1 MIVITNPISIS
12 NEIKIIHS
20 LFEEGLSFLH
30 VRKPDFSET
39 EMESFLLEIG
49 LEYRNRLVLH
59 SHHHL
64 AKKMNINQL
73 HFSEKERNLMS
84 GKILKPIKYHST
96 SVHNIDDFNALK
108 YNFEYAFL
116 SPIFPSISKP
126 NYTPKNNPF
135 ERVKERSNF
144 DTRLVALGGITAENI
159 QYTLENGFDDV
170 ALLGTIWNCKNPVK
184 KYIKC
189 RKIAQSF

>member
-1 MIVITNPISIS
+1 MIIITNPFAIS

-30 VRKPDFSET
+30 IRKPDFSEA
-39 EMESFLLEIG
+39 EMESLLLKIG
-49 LEYRNRLVLH
+49 LEYYNRLVLH

-64 AKKMNINQL
+64 AKKTAINQL

-84 GKILKPIKYHST
+84 GKTLKPIKCHST
-96 SVHNIDDFNALK
+96 SVHNIEVFNALK
-108 YNFEYAFL
+108 QGFEYAFL

-126 NYTPKNNPF
+126 NYIPKINQF
-135 ERVKERSNF
+135 ERVKERTNF

>member
-49 LEYRNRLVLH
+49 LEYRNRLVLQ

-126 NYTPKNNPF
+126 NYTPKINHF
-135 ERVKERSNF
+135 ETLKQRTNF
-144 DTRLVALGGITAENI
+144 NTKLVALGGISAENI
-159 QYTLENGFDDV
+159 QQTLENGFDNV
-170 ALLGTIWNCKNPVK
+170 ALLGTLWNSSNPLENFK
-184 KYIKC
+184 KC
-189 RKIAQSF
+189 QQIALSF

>member
-30 VRKPDFSET
+30 IRKPDFSEA
-39 EMESFLLEIG
+39 EMESLLLKIG
-49 LEYRNRLVLH
+49 LEYYNRLVLH
-59 SHHHL
+59 SHHQL
-64 AKKMNINQL
+64 AKKLNINQL
-73 HFSEKERNLMS
+73 HFSEKERNSLPV
-84 GKILKPIKYHST
+84 KPLKSIKYHST
-96 SVHNIDDFNALK
+96 SIHTIDNFNALK
-108 YNFEYAFL
+108 HSFEYAFL

-126 NYTPKNNPF
+126 NYTPKNNHF
-135 ERVKERSNF
+135 ERVKERCNF
-144 DTRLVALGGITAENI
+144 DTRLVALGGITVENI

>member
-1 MIVITNPISIS
+1 MIVITNPIAIS

-30 VRKPDFSET
+30 VRKPDFSEA

-64 AKKMNINQL
+64 AKKTAINQL
-73 HFSEKERNLMS
+73 HFSEKKRNLIS
-84 GKILKPIKYHST
+84 GKTLKPIECHST
-96 SVHNIDDFNALK
+96 SVHNIEVFNALK
-108 YNFEYAFL
+108 QVFEYAFL

-126 NYTPKNNPF
+126 NYIPKINHF
-135 ERVKERSNF
+135 ERVKERTNY
-144 DTRLVALGGITAENI
+144 DTKLVALGGITAENI
-159 QYTLENGFDDV
+159 QHALENGFDDV
-170 ALLGTIWNCKNPVK
+170 ALLGTIWNCKNPLTNFK
-184 KYIKC
+184 KC
-189 RKIAQSF
+189 QQIALSF

>member
-1 MIVITNPISIS
+1 MIVITNPIAIS

-30 VRKPDFSET
+30 VRKPDFSEA

-64 AKKMNINQL
+64 AKKTAINQL
-73 HFSEKERNLMS
+73 HFSEKERNLIS
-84 GKILKPIKYHST
+84 GKTLKPIEYHST
-96 SVHNIDDFNALK
+96 SVHNIEVFNALK
-108 YNFEYAFL
+108 QVFEYAFL

-126 NYTPKNNPF
+126 NYTPKINHF
-135 ERVKERSNF
+135 ERVKERTNY
-144 DTRLVALGGITAENI
+144 DTKLVALGGITAENI
-159 QYTLENGFDDV
+159 QHALENGFDDV
-170 ALLGTIWNCKNPVK
+170 ALLGTIWNCKNPLTNFK
-184 KYIKC
+184 KC
-189 RKIAQSF
+189 QQIALSF

>member
-84 GKILKPIKYHST
+84 GKFLNPIKCHST

-108 YNFEYAFL
+108 HNFEYVFL

-126 NYTPKNNPF
+126 NYTPKINHF
-135 ERVKERSNF
+135 KTLKHRTNF
-144 DTRLVALGGITAENI
+144 DTKLVALGGISAENI
-159 QYTLENGFDDV
+159 QQTLENGFDNV
-170 ALLGTIWNCKNPVK
+170 ALLGTLWNSNNPLENFK
-184 KYIKC
+184 KC
-189 RKIAQSF
+189 QQIAHSF